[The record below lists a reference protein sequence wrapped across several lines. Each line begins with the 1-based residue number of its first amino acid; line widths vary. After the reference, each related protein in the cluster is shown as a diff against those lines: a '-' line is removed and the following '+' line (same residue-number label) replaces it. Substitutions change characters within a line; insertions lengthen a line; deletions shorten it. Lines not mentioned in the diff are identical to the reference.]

1 MVLYHRF
8 ENVGPVRTH
17 DLVRNGQRLWVEE
30 SGNPEGIPVLFLHGG
45 PGSGCKPQH
54 RCFFDPERFRIFLHD
69 QRGCGHS
76 RDGTGLTQNTT
87 QEILADVMYIQNILN
102 VRSWI
107 LFGGSWGATLA
118 LLYAEA
124 WPDRVA
130 GMVLRGTFLARREDL
145 DWFIGPLGVRRLYA
159 EAWATI
165 PELTSVKDCD
175 EVIATLSAGVHSE
188 DPATRW
194 RMASA
199 WELWGAIVTLNN
211 PSRERLSFDDERAD
225 RVIQQSQIEL
235 HYARHQYFLRDN
247 QILGDIGHVSGVPA
261 VIIHG
266 QKDLVCPCAS
276 AYLLHESMPRSTLRI
291 LEDSAHVPSDDAMIA
306 ALIQATEEIAEIGFK
321 KK

>member
-1 MVLYHRF
+1 MRTLYDDIEPYLTHQF
-8 ENVGPVRTH
+8 VR
-17 DLVRNGQRLWVEE
+17 DGQMLWVEE
-30 SGNPEGIPVLFLHGG
+30 SGNPAGIPVLFLHGG
-45 PGSGCKPQH
+45 PGSGCKTHH
-54 RCFFDPERFRIFLHD
+54 RRFFDPARFRILLHD

-76 RDGTGLTQNTT
+76 AGPGNPEKNNTN
-87 QEILADVMYIQNILN
+87 EILQDLNFIREILGI
-102 VRSWI
+102 SQWL

-124 WPDRVA
+124 WPLTVI

-165 PELTSVKDCD
+165 PELSSLKDCD

-194 RMASA
+194 RIASA

-211 PSRERLSFDDERAD
+211 PSRQRLLFDDERAD

-276 AYLLHESMPRSTLRI
+276 AYLLHESMPRSTLHI

>member
-1 MVLYHRF
+1 MRLLYDDIEPYLTHQF
-8 ENVGPVRTH
+8 VR
-17 DLVRNGQRLWVEE
+17 DGQLLWVEE
-30 SGNPEGIPVLFLHGG
+30 SGNPAGVPVLFLHGG
-45 PGSGCKPQH
+45 PGSGCKAHH
-54 RCFFDPERFRIFLHD
+54 RRFFDPARFRILLHD
-69 QRGCGHS
+69 QRGCRHS
-76 RDGTGLTQNTT
+76 AGPWNPEKNNTN
-87 QEILADVMYIQNILN
+87 EILQDLKFIREILGI
-102 VRSWI
+102 SQWL

-124 WPDRVA
+124 WPLTVI

-145 DWFIGPLGVRRLYA
+145 DWFIGPLGVRRLYS

-165 PELTSVKDCD
+165 PELSSLKDCD

-188 DPATRW
+188 DSATRW

-247 QILGDIGHVSGVPA
+247 QILGDIGHVSGIPA

-276 AYLLHESMPRSTLRI
+276 AYLLNESMPRSTLRI